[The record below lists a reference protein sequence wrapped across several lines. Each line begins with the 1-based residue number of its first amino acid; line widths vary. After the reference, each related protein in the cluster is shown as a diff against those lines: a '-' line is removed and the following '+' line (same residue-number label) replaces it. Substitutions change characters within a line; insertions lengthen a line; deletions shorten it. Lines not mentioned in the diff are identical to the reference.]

1 MASIDARIASV
12 SASSIR
18 PCTVL
23 RIRIGGSA
31 GFKTIIALPWLA
43 RPMISKP
50 RAVVS
55 VNSSIFCRVPG
66 PALLLAMVATISA
79 YSTGA
84 TCLSALHQRHG
95 RLAAAA
101 DQVEIVRADMF
112 VEVDQRHDVGTDGG
126 GSQIDG
132 DLIGRAQKWRV
143 FFMRARRRGVENDI
157 ETVRLFK

>member
-1 MASIDARIASV
+1 M
-12 SASSIR
+12 R

-31 GFKTIIALPWLA
+31 GFKTIIALPWAA
-43 RPMISKP
+43 RPIFSKP

-66 PALLLAMVATISA
+66 PALLLAIVATISA

-84 TCLSALHQRHG
+84 HLFEGAHQRHRG
-95 RLAAAA
+95 LAAAT
-101 DQVEIVRADMF
+101 DEIDIVRADMF
-112 VEVDQRHDVGTDGG
+112 FKIDQRDYVGPTRG

-132 DLIGRAQKWRV
+132 DLVGGAQ
-143 FFMRARRRGVENDI
+143 
-157 ETVRLFK
+157 